1 MEVNLLQKIQ
11 AAADYI
17 RSRSSISPQIGL
29 ILGSGLGD
37 IADEI
42 TDAVRIDYHD
52 IPHFPVSTVEGHAG
66 KLVIGMLMGK
76 PVIALQGRFHFYEGY
91 SLQEVTFPVRVFKAL
106 GITSMIVTNA
116 CGALNTSFYPGALMF
131 ITDHINFIGDNPL
144 IGKNFNDLGPRFP
157 DMSSAYDKGLI
168 ALGKKVAAELGVETV
183 EGIYT
188 AVSGP
193 YYFSKAELRMVK
205 GFGSD
210 TIGMS
215 TVPETIVAV
224 HMGIKV
230 LGISCITDM
239 ADPDNLV
246 PLEHAHVVAVANQ
259 AKPKFIRLVNGIVQ
273 NIA

>member
-52 IPHFPVSTVEGHAG
+52 IPHFPVSTVVGHAG

-259 AKPKFIRLVNGIVQ
+259 AKPKFIRLVNGIIQ

>member
-1 MEVNLLQKIQ
+1 MESNLLDNIK

-17 RSRSSISPQIGL
+17 RSRATLQPEVAM

-37 IADEI
+37 LADEI
-42 TDAVRIDYHD
+42 ESAVKIDYHD

-66 KLVIGMLMGK
+66 KLVVGTLNGK
-76 PVIALQGRFHFYEGY
+76 RVVALQGRFHYYEGY
-91 SLQEVTFPVRVFKAL
+91 TLQEVTFPVRVFKAL
-106 GITSMIVTNA
+106 GVDTMIVTNA
-116 CGALNTSFYPGALMF
+116 CGAINPKFHPGSLMF
-131 ITDHINFIGDNPL
+131 ITDHINFIGSNPL
-144 IGKNFNDLGPRFP
+144 MGKNFNDLGPRFP
-157 DMSSAYDKGLI
+157 DMSAAYDKRLI
-168 ALGKKVAAELGVETV
+168 MLGKKVAHDLGIETV
-183 EGIYT
+183 DGIYT

-205 GFGSD
+205 SFGSD

-239 ADPDNLV
+239 ADPDHLE
-246 PLEHAHVVAVANQ
+246 PLEHSHVVAMAGLARPRFVRL
-259 AKPKFIRLVNGIVQ
+259 IRGILQ
-273 NIA
+273 QLD

>member
-42 TDAVRIDYHD
+42 TDAIRIDYHD
-52 IPHFPVSTVEGHAG
+52 IPHFPVSTVVGHAG
-66 KLVIGMLMGK
+66 KLVIGILMGK

-259 AKPKFIRLVNGIVQ
+259 AKPKFIRLVNGIIQ